1 MIVQSQYQ
9 TWPELQP
16 QHLAGIPSPVICHK
30 MDKSPAPALIH
41 QHIPHSQNFIIPP
54 SAVYNS
60 NLNQVF
66 QPNLFYIVPPF
77 KWHSDINGFIRQS
90 SQIVERKINQVTRT
104 MTKNKHLMRKGAC
117 PLVNQQ

>member
-41 QHIPHSQNFIIPP
+41 QHIHIPKTLSFLPQLSTSQTLIRFSNPICFI
-54 SAVYNS
+54 
-60 NLNQVF
+60 LC
-66 QPNLFYIVPPF
+66 LPF

-90 SQIVERKINQVTRT
+90 SEIVERKINQVTRT
-104 MTKNKHLMRKGAC
+104 MTKNKHLMRKGSC